1 MSRHDRVLA
10 SLKSLSEECHERVAF
25 ALSALQQELDSASLE
40 KEWE

>member
-1 MSRHDRVLA
+1 MLRDDRVLA
-10 SLKSLSEECHERVAF
+10 SLKSLPEECQKRVAF